1 MNSLFKAISK
11 AATSPSALSL
21 KPGAVLLSEMLPAS
35 GGAGAVTVDK
45 ALRVS
50 TVWACVRLIAE
61 TIATLPLAIYRR
73 DSDGG
78 RSVDRGNP
86 LHDIISNSP
95 NASMTAVN
103 FWEAVIASLLFR
115 GNAYVEIHRIGGR
128 IVALDVLRPDAM
140 RWNENEKRWD
150 YTARSGVRHLAR
162 NQVMHIAAF
171 SLDGVNGLSPIR
183 YGATVIGGA
192 LDADTAARGT
202 FNRGLMPTVAF
213 TVNRKLNKEQRET
226 FREYVEDLSGAMNAG
241 KSPVLEE
248 GVDAKTI
255 GIDPSDAQL
264 LESRSWSVEEICR
277 FYRVPPWMVG
287 HTEKSTS
294 WGTGIEQQMIGFL
307 TFTLAPWLE
316 RVEQAIN
323 KNLLTITERQ
333 TLYAE
338 FAIEG
343 LLRAD
348 SAARAEFYA
357 KMTTNG
363 IYTRDDCRV
372 RENLPRRGGNADALT
387 VQMNMTTLESIGQK
401 TPEQEARA
409 ALMTWLNGD

>member
-1 MNSLFKAISK
+1 MNSLFKAVSK
-11 AATSPSALSL
+11 AATSPSALSSL
-21 KPGAVLLSEMLPAS
+21 PGAVLLSEMVPAS
-35 GGAGAVTVDK
+35 GDSGAVTVDK

-78 RSVDRGNP
+78 RSVDRDSW

-95 NASMTAVN
+95 NEIMTAVS
-103 FWEAVIASLLFR
+103 FWEAVVASLLFR
-115 GNAYVEIHRIGGR
+115 GNAYVEIHRIGRR
-128 IVALDVLRPDAM
+128 IVALDLLRPDAVK
-140 RWNENEKRWD
+140 WNKKTKRWD
-150 YTARSGVRHLAR
+150 YAARSGVRHLER
-162 NQVMHIAAF
+162 NSVMHIPAF

-183 YGATVIGGA
+183 YGAIVIGGA

-213 TVNRKLNKEQRET
+213 TVNRKLTKDQRES
-226 FREYVEDLSGAMNAG
+226 FREYVDDLSGAMNAG

-277 FYRVPPWMVG
+277 LYRVPPWMVG

-316 RVEQAIN
+316 RIEQAIN
-323 KNLLTITERQ
+323 KNLLTAVERKAV
-333 TLYAE
+333 YAE

-348 SAARAEFYA
+348 SSARAEFYA

-363 IYTRDDCRV
+363 IYTRDDCRA

-387 VQMNMTTLESIGQK
+387 VQMSMTTLDSIGQK
-401 TPEQEARA
+401 NPEQEARA
-409 ALMTWLNGD
+409 ALMKWLKED

>member
-11 AATSPSALSL
+11 AATSPSALSSL
-21 KPGAVLLSEMLPAS
+21 PGTVLLSEMFPAV

-73 DSDGG
+73 DADGG
-78 RSVDRGNP
+78 RSVDRGNQ
-86 LHDIISNSP
+86 LHDIISSSP

-115 GNAYVEIHRIGGR
+115 GNAYVEIHRLGGR
-128 IVALDVLRPDAM
+128 IVALDVLRPDAI
-140 RWNENEKRWD
+140 RWNENKKRWD
-150 YTARSGVRHLAR
+150 YATKFGVRHLAR

-255 GIDPSDAQL
+255 GIDPADAQL

-387 VQMNMTTLESIGQK
+387 VQMNMTTLENIGQK

-409 ALMTWLNGD
+409 ALMTWLTEE

>member
-1 MNSLFKAISK
+1 MNSLFKAISE
-11 AATSPSALSL
+11 AATSPSALSSL
-21 KPGAVLLSEMLPAS
+21 PGAVLLSEMLPAA
-35 GGAGAVTVDK
+35 GGASAVTVDK

-73 DSDGG
+73 DADGG
-78 RSVDRGNP
+78 RSVDRGHP

-115 GNAYVEIHRIGGR
+115 GNAYVEIYRIGGR
-128 IVALDVLRPDAM
+128 IVALDVLQPDAM

-226 FREYVEDLSGAMNAG
+226 FREYVDDLSGAMNAG

-255 GIDPSDAQL
+255 GIDPADAQL

-323 KNLLTITERQ
+323 KNLLTAFERK

-363 IYTRDDCRV
+363 IYTRDDCRA
-372 RENLPRRGGNADALT
+372 RENLPRRGGNADELT
-387 VQMNMTTLESIGQK
+387 VQMNMTTLDSIGQK

-409 ALMTWLNGD
+409 ALMTWLTEE

>member
-1 MNSLFKAISK
+1 MNSLFKALSK
-11 AATSPSALSL
+11 AATSPSALSSL
-21 KPGAVLLSEMLPAS
+21 PGAVILSEMQPSNGGS
-35 GGAGAVTVDK
+35 GSVTVDK
-45 ALRVS
+45 ALQVS

-78 RSVDRGNP
+78 RSVDRENN
-86 LHDIISNSP
+86 LHDIISSSP
-95 NASMTAVN
+95 NETMTAVN
-103 FWEAVIASLLFR
+103 FWEAVVASLLFR
-115 GNAYVEIHRIGGR
+115 GNAYIEIHRIGER
-128 IVALDVLRPDAM
+128 IVALDLLRPEAV
-140 RWNENEKRWD
+140 RWNTEEKRWD
-150 YTARSGVRHLAR
+150 YAASSGVRPLDR
-162 NQVMHIAAF
+162 KSVMHIPAF

-183 YGATVIGGA
+183 YGAAVIGGA
-192 LDADTAARGT
+192 LDADTAARGA

-213 TVNRKLNKEQRET
+213 TVNRKLTKDQRES
-226 FREYVEDLSGAMNAG
+226 FREYVEDLSGSMNSG

-248 GVDAKTI
+248 GVDAKPI

-264 LESRSWSVEEICR
+264 LESRGWSVEEICR
-277 FYRVPPWMVG
+277 LYRVPPWMVG

-316 RVEQAIN
+316 RIEQAIN
-323 KNLLTITERQ
+323 KNLLTPFERKGI
-333 TLYAE
+333 YAE

-348 SAARAEFYA
+348 SSARAEFYA
-357 KMTTNG
+357 KMTSNG
-363 IYTRDDCRV
+363 IYTRDDCRA

-387 VQMNMTTLESIGQK
+387 VQMSMTTIDSIGQK
-401 TPEQEARA
+401 TPEQQARA
-409 ALMTWLNGD
+409 ALMTWLTEE

>member
-11 AATSPSALSL
+11 AATSPSALSSL
-21 KPGAVLLSEMLPAS
+21 PGAVLLSEMHPAT
-35 GGAGAVTVDK
+35 GGTGAVTVDK

-73 DSDGG
+73 DTDGG

-86 LHDIISNSP
+86 LHDIISSSP

-115 GNAYVEIHRIGGR
+115 GNAYVEIHRHGVH

-150 YTARSGVRHLAR
+150 YAASSGVRHLAP

-255 GIDPSDAQL
+255 GIDPTDAQL

-323 KNLLTITERQ
+323 KNLLTIAERR

-387 VQMNMTTLESIGQK
+387 VQMNMTTLDSIGQK

>member
-86 LHDIISNSP
+86 LHDIVSNSP
-95 NASMTAVN
+95 NDSMTAVN

-115 GNAYVEIHRIGGR
+115 GNAYVEIHRLGGR
-128 IVALDVLRPDAM
+128 IVALDVLRPDAT
-140 RWNENEKRWD
+140 RWNENEKCWD
-150 YTARSGVRHLAR
+150 YAARSGVRHLDR
-162 NQVMHIAAF
+162 KSVMHIVAF

-213 TVNRKLNKEQRET
+213 TVNRKLNKEQREA
-226 FREYVEDLSGAMNAG
+226 FREYVDDLSGAMNAG
-241 KSPVLEE
+241 ISPVLEE

-255 GIDPSDAQL
+255 GIDPADAQL

-387 VQMNMTTLESIGQK
+387 VQMNMTTLDSIGQK

-409 ALMTWLNGD
+409 ALMTWLDGD

>member
-11 AATSPSALSL
+11 AATSPSALSSL
-21 KPGAVLLSEMLPAS
+21 PGAVLLSEMLPAS
-35 GGAGAVTVDK
+35 SGTGAVTVDK

-73 DSDGG
+73 DANGG
-78 RSVDRGNP
+78 RSVDRGNT
-86 LHDIISNSP
+86 LNDIVSSSP

-115 GNAYVEIHRIGGR
+115 GNAYVEIHRQGGR
-128 IVALDVLRPDAM
+128 IVALDMLQPDAM
-140 RWNENEKRWD
+140 RWDEKEKRWD
-150 YTARSGVRHLAR
+150 YAARSGVRHLAR

-226 FREYVEDLSGAMNAG
+226 FREYVDDLSGAMNAG

-255 GIDPSDAQL
+255 GIDPADAQL

-316 RVEQAIN
+316 RIEQAIN
-323 KNLLTITERQ
+323 KNLLTIVERQ

-387 VQMNMTTLESIGQK
+387 VQLNMTTLDSIGQK

>member
-11 AATSPSALSL
+11 AATSPSALSSL
-21 KPGAVLLSEMLPAS
+21 PGAVLLSEMLPAA
-35 GGAGAVTVDK
+35 GGASAVTVDK

-50 TVWACVRLIAE
+50 TVRACVRLISE

-73 DSDGG
+73 DADGG
-78 RSVDRGNP
+78 RSVDRGHP

-115 GNAYVEIHRIGGR
+115 GNAYVEIYRIGGR
-128 IVALDVLRPDAM
+128 IVALDVLQPDAM

-226 FREYVEDLSGAMNAG
+226 FREYVDDLSGAMNAG

-255 GIDPSDAQL
+255 GIDPADAQL

-323 KNLLTITERQ
+323 KNLLTAFERK

-363 IYTRDDCRV
+363 IYTRDDCRA
-372 RENLPRRGGNADALT
+372 RENLPRRGGNADELT
-387 VQMNMTTLESIGQK
+387 VQMNMTTLDSIGQK

-409 ALMTWLNGD
+409 ALMTWLTEE